1 MKKNLLLAIA
11 CLFAGLLQAQDTL
24 YRVNGTRQIVRIIE
38 VNPAQVRYVPFSDP
52 DGPIYMLSK
61 QAVARIIYENGTVDS
76 FQAIREPGDTPAVI
90 LSLEPFNRNIL
101 SIYVIDILWDEFTV
115 SYEHLTKS
123 GKWGLKIPFSRSF
136 LKKES
141 RYSGL
146 VHILN
151 DNFYD
156 GVKLFSTGLSLN
168 YYLFGQERITYYI
181 GLSFL
186 YGWHIFNEYYHQY
199 KLGYGK
205 KVDSFTGYTLN
216 NGVFIPLSDNI
227 KVSGQVGIGRG
238 YTPPHENPYIDTRK
252 LRIPVEINICYKF

>member
-101 SIYVIDILWDEFTV
+101 SFYVFDILWDEFTV

-123 GKWGLKIPFSRSF
+123 GKWGFKIPVSLGFPKMSSDNYYYRDFDYNEEIFSLSPA
-136 LKKES
+136 L
-141 RYSGL
+141 
-146 VHILN
+146 
-151 DNFYD
+151 NFYP
-156 GVKLFSTGLSLN
+156 
-168 YYLFGQERITYYI
+168 FGQERITYYV
-181 GLSFL
+181 GLSYL
-186 YGWHIFNEYYHQY
+186 YGRHRYYYDYYGYIIEYN
-199 KLGYGK
+199 KEAIG
-205 KVDSFTGYTLN
+205 SITGYALN
-216 NGVFIPLSDNI
+216 NGFFFPLSGNL
-227 KVSGQVGIGRG
+227 VFSTQFGIGR
-238 YTPPHENPYIDTRK
+238 EFKRSEARDRQK
-252 LRIPVEINICYKF
+252 VRADKFRVPVEINICYKF